1 MFRTCQKVHVLQAG
15 GVLFLETREGC
26 LELQLGDLTCHVP
39 HYWAWEGVSGRDR
52 RIRRRG
58 RTRVGDLALSF
69 FFFRPFSFHAAARRF
84 TRRGLASRSD
94 SEGDDN
100 AAETWRR
107 RDVQTHRPWRACD
120 NLPSSVWNQ
129 LKSTNVEGD
138 ALRYARGGGRGGG
151 GWWWCWVLVED
162 DRWSSWRPL
171 VSALMSRIIS
181 LSQGR
186 LHPRALV
193 LHRASPLYL
202 CLLIRCLLLSSAKMS
217 AILSSVSY
225 KILLVSRKIRAA
237 VISRLSTWI
246 LSKKNW
252 INYYSETHGN
262 FCS

>member
-1 MFRTCQKVHVLQAG
+1 MFFRLAVSSSSKRARGASNFNSAILPAMSLIIEREREYRGATG
-15 GVLFLETREGC
+15 EFGVAAERVSEISRFL
-26 LELQLGDLTCHVP
+26 
-39 HYWAWEGVSGRDR
+39 
-52 RIRRRG
+52 
-58 RTRVGDLALSF
+58 F
-69 FFFRPFSFHAAARRF
+69 FFFLPFVPFLFTPRAALPDEVSRVEVTAKTTITRPRH
-84 TRRGLASRSD
+84 
-94 SEGDDN
+94 EGD
-100 AAETWRR
+100 A
-107 RDVQTHRPWRACD
+107 QTHRPWRACD

-138 ALRYARGGGRGGG
+138 AALRYARGGGRGGG

-193 LHRASPLYL
+193 LHQASPLYR

-225 KILLVSRKIRAA
+225 TILLVSRKIRAA
-237 VISRLSTWI
+237 AIWRLST
-246 LSKKNW
+246 
-252 INYYSETHGN
+252 
-262 FCS
+262 